1 MNNTRDVGNRLAPF
15 FKAHGFT
22 RKSNMFY
29 KIQNNIAFCAGLER
43 PGGLYFLCYIIPLYI
58 PTSVR
63 HITYGGRLQ
72 DFEPF
77 PVPHFDFYI
86 NEPSQLEVF
95 VERTMECCEKYVF
108 PLYDSIST
116 PEGLID
122 FLNKG
127 FQYVRTF
134 WTNLDIIHY
143 YEVKLYTNFVL
154 AHYDDMVADAAH
166 MCFEI
171 DDYICLSKER
181 KNKWKESIIKF
192 ADFRFAPAEE
202 KEEFIKNTIEH
213 SIIACRFKK

>member
-1 MNNTRDVGNRLAPF
+1 MNSTRDVGNKLAPF

-43 PGGLYFLCYIIPLYI
+43 PGGLYSLCYIIPLYI

-77 PVPHFDFYI
+77 PVPHFDFYW

-108 PLYDSIST
+108 PLYDGIST
-116 PEGLID
+116 PEGLMD
-122 FLNKG
+122 FLNAGYTYTHK
-127 FQYVRTF
+127 F
-134 WTNLDIIHY
+134 WRNLDLWHFYQLRI
-143 YEVKLYTNFVL
+143 YTNFILDCYEEMLTDIPL
-154 AHYDDMVADAAH
+154 AYDA
-166 MCFEI
+166 I
-171 DDYICLSKER
+171 DLWPMSKETR
-181 KNKWKESIIKF
+181 INVKKTLSNLV
-192 ADFRFAPAEE
+192 DFRFAPAEE

-213 SIIACRFKK
+213 SFVACRFGK